1 MKKFILTIS
10 REYGSGGRVV
20 GRALAHELGVPFYD
34 NEIRTLT
41 AEKSGLSESFID
53 KSSENLPNTFLHNLN
68 YSAYSSYD
76 SVSFYDI
83 PVTDKLFLAQ
93 SEVIREL
100 AEKGSCVIIGRCA
113 DFVLR
118 DEPGLVRVMI
128 RGEKEDRIR
137 FAVENYDLSPEKAVE
152 AMKKIDKSRI
162 NYYKY
167 YTNRQRYDFD
177 NFDLVVNTS
186 FTGYSGATAIIKTM
200 LEHKYF
206 DD

>member
-20 GRALAHELGVPFYD
+20 GRSVAQELGVPFYD
-34 NEIRTLT
+34 EQIRTLT

-76 SVSFYDI
+76 SISFFDI
-83 PVTDKLFLAQ
+83 PVTDKLFIAQ

-100 AEKGSCVIIGRCA
+100 AELGSCVIVGRCA

-128 RGEKEDRIR
+128 RGEQEDRIR
-137 FAVENYDLSPEKAVE
+137 FAIENYGLSAEKALE
-152 AMKKIDKSRI
+152 RMRKIDKGRI
-162 NYYKY
+162 NYYRY
-167 YTNRQRYDFD
+167 YTNRQRYDFE
-177 NFDLVVNTS
+177 NFDLVLNTS
-186 FTGYSGATAIIKTM
+186 FTGYDGAAAIIKTM
-200 LEHKYF
+200 LEHKYS